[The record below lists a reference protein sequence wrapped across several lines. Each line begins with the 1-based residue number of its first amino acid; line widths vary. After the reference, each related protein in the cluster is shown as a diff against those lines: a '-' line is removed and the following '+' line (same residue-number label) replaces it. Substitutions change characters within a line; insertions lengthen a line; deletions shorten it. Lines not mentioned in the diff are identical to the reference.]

1 MNRKEIGKWIAV
13 IVFALAMSISFQTE
27 IVNADIIEDES
38 IENTILQKETSD
50 EETSDEETSEDE
62 TVENISDETVVV
74 NTDVNF
80 YIQLDNAV
88 MDVEGD
94 INFRDTK
101 YFSGSVAKSTIDPNL
116 STDFQ
121 YAGKGTDEDSVFQTD
136 SNIRDTILGQSGY
149 VSNCP
154 NDEDVFLSLQND
166 HTGKTQ
172 AYFQSKDIDITNLT
186 SENYSIYWYVVKYHN
201 DGWHVDGILMPK
213 SSNTD
218 IEPTP
223 EPIPEPNPE
232 PEPTIDP
239 TPITTPDPVIT
250 EIPYD
255 DTPSAPNPSDDMDDD
270 TTVEPIEPIEIDDE
284 DVPLSDGNDMDNE
297 DISVIEEVD
306 IDDEDVPISD
316 ETELDDE
323 DVPLADLPEDD
334 AEVTTIDDEDTPLS
348 DNPLTGD
355 SDSIIWAI
363 MAIFSIFGL
372 AIPFVTEKCEKTK

>member
-13 IVFALAMSISFQTE
+13 IVFAITMSISFQTE
-27 IVNADIIEDES
+27 IVNAEIIEDEG
-38 IENTILQKETSD
+38 IENAIPQ

-62 TVENISDETVVV
+62 IVENISDETVVV

-136 SNIRDTILGQSGY
+136 SNIRDTILGQPGY

-154 NDEDVFLSLQND
+154 NDEDVFLTLQND
-166 HTGKTQ
+166 PTGKTQ

-213 SSNTD
+213 SSDTD

-223 EPIPEPNPE
+223 EPEPD

-239 TPITTPDPVIT
+239 TPIITPDPVIT

-255 DTPSAPNPSDDMDDD
+255 DTPLAPNPSDDMDDD
-270 TTVEPIEPIEIDDE
+270 TTIEPTEPTDIDDE
-284 DVPLSDGNDMDNE
+284 DVPLSDGSDMDNE
-297 DISVIEEVD
+297 DTSAIEEID
-306 IDDEDVPISD
+306 I
-316 ETELDDE
+316 DDE
-323 DVPLADLPEDD
+323 DVPLADFPTEDE
-334 AEVTTIDDEDTPLS
+334 EVTDILDEEIPLS
-348 DNPLTGD
+348 DNPMTGD
-355 SDSIIWAI
+355 SDSILWAI
-363 MAIFSIFGL
+363 IAICSAFGL
-372 AIPFVTEKCEKTK
+372 AILFATEKCGKTK

>member
-13 IVFALAMSISFQTE
+13 IVFAITMSISFQTE
-27 IVNADIIEDES
+27 IVNAETIEDES
-38 IENTILQKETSD
+38 IENTIPQ
-50 EETSDEETSEDE
+50 EETSDEKGSEDE
-62 TVENISDETVVV
+62 IVENISDEAVVV
-74 NTDVNF
+74 NTNVNF

-136 SNIRDTILGQSGY
+136 SNIRDTILGQPGY

-154 NDEDVFLSLQND
+154 NDEDVFLTLQND
-166 HTGKTQ
+166 RTGKTQ
-172 AYFQSKDIDITNLT
+172 AYFQSKDIDITELT

-201 DGWHVDGILMPK
+201 DGWHVDGILLPK

-223 EPIPEPNPE
+223 EPE

-250 EIPYD
+250 EITD
-255 DTPSAPNPSDDMDDD
+255 DETPLAPNPSDDMDND
-270 TTVEPIEPIEIDDE
+270 TTTEPIDPIDINDE
-284 DVPLSDGNDMDNE
+284 DVPLSDGTDMDNE
-297 DISVIEEVD
+297 DISTIEEID

-355 SDSIIWAI
+355 NDSIFWAI
-363 MAIFSIFGL
+363 IAICSVFGL
-372 AIPFVTEKCEKTK
+372 AILFVTEKCGKTK

>member
-1 MNRKEIGKWIAV
+1 MNRKKIGKWIAV
-13 IVFALAMSISFQTE
+13 IVFAITMSISFQTE
-27 IVNADIIEDES
+27 IVNAETIEDES
-38 IENTILQKETSD
+38 IENTIPQ
-50 EETSDEETSEDE
+50 EETSDEKGSEDE
-62 TVENISDETVVV
+62 IVENISDETVVV

-136 SNIRDTILGQSGY
+136 SNIRDTILGQPGY

-154 NDEDVFLSLQND
+154 NDEDVFLTLQND
-166 HTGKTQ
+166 RTGKTQ
-172 AYFQSKDIDITNLT
+172 AYFQSKDINITELT

-201 DGWHVDGILMPK
+201 DGWHVDGILLPK

-223 EPIPEPNPE
+223 EPIPEPTPEPE

-250 EIPYD
+250 EITD
-255 DTPSAPNPSDDMDDD
+255 DETPSAPNPSDDMDDD
-270 TTVEPIEPIEIDDE
+270 TTVEPIDIDDE
-284 DVPLSDGNDMDNE
+284 DVPLSDGTDMDNE
-297 DISVIEEVD
+297 DIFVTEEIE
-306 IDDEDVPISD
+306 I
-316 ETELDDE
+316 DDE
-323 DVPLADLPEDD
+323 DVPLADFPEDD
-334 AEVTTIDDEDTPLS
+334 AEVTTIDDEEIPLS
-348 DNPLTGD
+348 DNPMTGD
-355 SDSIIWAI
+355 SDSIFWAI
-363 MAIFSIFGL
+363 MAICSVIGL
-372 AIPFVTEKCEKTK
+372 VILFAIHKCEKTK

>member
-13 IVFALAMSISFQTE
+13 IVFAIVISVSFQTE
-27 IVNADIIEDES
+27 IINAEIIEDES
-38 IENTILQKETSD
+38 IENIISQ
-50 EETSDEETSEDE
+50 EETSDEKGSEDE
-62 TVENISDETVVV
+62 IVENISDETVVV
-74 NTDVNF
+74 NTNVNF

-101 YFSGSVAKSTIDPNL
+101 YFSGSVAKSTIDPNI

-136 SNIRDTILGQSGY
+136 SNIRDTILGQPGY

-154 NDEDVFLSLQND
+154 NDEDVFLTLQND

-223 EPIPEPNPE
+223 EPE

-270 TTVEPIEPIEIDDE
+270 ITVEPTDIDDE

-297 DISVIEEVD
+297 DISVIEEVE
-306 IDDEDVPISD
+306 I
-316 ETELDDE
+316 DDE
-323 DVPLADLPEDD
+323 DVPLADFPTEDD
-334 AEVTTIDDEDTPLS
+334 AEVTDILDEDTPLS
-348 DNPLTGD
+348 DNPITGD
-355 SDSIIWAI
+355 NDSILWAI
-363 MAIFSIFGL
+363 IAICSVFGL
-372 AIPFVTEKCEKTK
+372 AIPFVTEKCKN

>member
-13 IVFALAMSISFQTE
+13 IVFAIVMSISFQTE
-27 IVNADIIEDES
+27 IVNAEIIEDES
-38 IENTILQKETSD
+38 IENTIPQ

-62 TVENISDETVVV
+62 IVENISDETVVV
-74 NTDVNF
+74 NTNVNF

-136 SNIRDTILGQSGY
+136 SNIRDTILGQPGY

-154 NDEDVFLSLQND
+154 NDEDVFLTLQND

-172 AYFQSKDIDITNLT
+172 AYFQSKDIDITELT
-186 SENYSIYWYVVKYHN
+186 SENYNIYWYVVKYHN
-201 DGWHVDGILMPK
+201 DGWHVDGILLPK

-223 EPIPEPNPE
+223 EPIPEPTPE
-232 PEPTIDP
+232 PEPESTIDP

-255 DTPSAPNPSDDMDDD
+255 DTPSAPNPSDDMDND
-270 TTVEPIEPIEIDDE
+270 TTVDSVEPIEIDDE
-284 DVPLSDGNDMDNE
+284 DVPLSDENDMDNE
-297 DISVIEEVD
+297 DISTIEE
-306 IDDEDVPISD
+306 IEI
-316 ETELDDE
+316 DDE
-323 DVPLADLPEDD
+323 DVPLADLPKDD

-355 SDSIIWAI
+355 NGSIFWAI
-363 MAIFSIFGL
+363 IAIFSIFGL

>member
-13 IVFALAMSISFQTE
+13 IVFAIVMSISFQTE
-27 IVNADIIEDES
+27 IVNAEIIEDEG
-38 IENTILQKETSD
+38 IENAIPQ

-62 TVENISDETVVV
+62 IVENISDETVVV

-149 VSNCP
+149 VSSCP
-154 NDEDVFLSLQND
+154 NDEDVFLTLQND

-172 AYFQSKDIDITNLT
+172 AYFQSKDIDITELT

-223 EPIPEPNPE
+223 EPNPEPTPEPE

-239 TPITTPDPVIT
+239 TPITTPDPVTT
-250 EIPYD
+250 EIPDD
-255 DTPSAPNPSDDMDDD
+255 DTPSAPNPSDDVDDD
-270 TTVEPIEPIEIDDE
+270 TTTEPIEPIEIDDE
-284 DVPLSDGNDMDNE
+284 DVPLSDG
-297 DISVIEEVD
+297 
-306 IDDEDVPISD
+306 
-316 ETELDDE
+316 TEIDDE
-323 DVPLADLPEDD
+323 DVPLADFPTEDD
-334 AEVTTIDDEDTPLS
+334 AEVTDILDEEIPLS
-348 DNPLTGD
+348 DNPMTGD
-355 SDSIIWAI
+355 SDSIFWAI
-363 MAIFSIFGL
+363 MAICSVIGL
-372 AIPFVTEKCEKTK
+372 VILFAIHKCEKLNNFHKTR

>member
-1 MNRKEIGKWIAV
+1 MNRKEISKWIAV
-13 IVFALAMSISFQTE
+13 IVFAIAMSISFQTE
-27 IVNADIIEDES
+27 IVNAEIIEDES
-38 IENTILQKETSD
+38 IENTIPQ
-50 EETSDEETSEDE
+50 EETSDEKGSEDE
-62 TVENISDETVVV
+62 IVENISDETVVV
-74 NTDVNF
+74 NTNVNF

-121 YAGKGTDEDSVFQTD
+121 YAGKGVDEDSVFQTD
-136 SNIRDTILGQSGY
+136 SNIRDTILGQPGY

-154 NDEDVFLSLQND
+154 NDEDVFLTLQND

-201 DGWHVDGILMPK
+201 DGWHVDGILLPK

-223 EPIPEPNPE
+223 EPE

-239 TPITTPDPVIT
+239 TPVTTPDPVIT
-250 EIPYD
+250 ENPYD
-255 DTPSAPNPSDDMDDD
+255 DTPIVPSPSDDVDDD
-270 TTVEPIEPIEIDDE
+270 TTVEPTIESTDITDEDVPLAEEIDTDDEEMSVVEEINIDDE
-284 DVPLSDGNDMDNE
+284 DVPLVDFPTDEAE
-297 DISVIEEVD
+297 DTDIIDEEV
-306 IDDEDVPISD
+306 
-316 ETELDDE
+316 
-323 DVPLADLPEDD
+323 
-334 AEVTTIDDEDTPLS
+334 PLS

-355 SDSIIWAI
+355 NTSVFWVM
-363 MAIFSIFGL
+363 MAFCSVLGL
-372 AIPFVTEKCEKTK
+372 AILFVSGKY

>member
-13 IVFALAMSISFQTE
+13 IVFAITMSISFQTE
-27 IVNADIIEDES
+27 IVNAEIIEDES
-38 IENTILQKETSD
+38 IENAIPQ
-50 EETSDEETSEDE
+50 EETSDEKCSEDE
-62 TVENISDETVVV
+62 IVENISDETVVV
-74 NTDVNF
+74 NTNVNF

-116 STDFQ
+116 PTDFQ

-136 SNIRDTILGQSGY
+136 SNIRDTILGQPGY

-154 NDEDVFLSLQND
+154 NDDDVFLSLQND

-172 AYFQSKDIDITNLT
+172 AYFQSKDIDITELT
-186 SENYSIYWYVVKYHN
+186 SENYSIYWYVVKYHK
-201 DGWHVDGILMPK
+201 DGWHVDGILLPK

-223 EPIPEPNPE
+223 EPEPIPEPTPE

-250 EIPYD
+250 EITD
-255 DTPSAPNPSDDMDDD
+255 DETPLAPNPSDDMDND
-270 TTVEPIEPIEIDDE
+270 TTVEPVESIDPTEIDDE

-297 DISVIEEVD
+297 DISTIEEIE
-306 IDDEDVPISD
+306 IDDEEVPLSD
-316 ETELDDE
+316 GTELDDE

-348 DNPLTGD
+348 DNPMTGD
-355 SDSIIWAI
+355 NDFIFWAI
-363 MAIFSIFGL
+363 MAICSIFGL
-372 AIPFVTEKCEKTK
+372 AILFAIHKCEKTK

>member
-13 IVFALAMSISFQTE
+13 IVFAIVMSISFQTE
-27 IVNADIIEDES
+27 IVNAEIIEDES
-38 IENTILQKETSD
+38 IENTIPQGETSD
-50 EETSDEETSEDE
+50 EKGSEDE
-62 TVENISDETVVV
+62 IVENISDETVVV

-80 YIQLDNAV
+80 YIQLDNTV

-94 INFRDTK
+94 INFRDAK

-154 NDEDVFLSLQND
+154 NDDDVFLTLQND
-166 HTGKTQ
+166 RTGKTQ

-223 EPIPEPNPE
+223 EPTPEPE

-250 EIPYD
+250 EITD
-255 DTPSAPNPSDDMDDD
+255 DETPSAPNPSDDMDDD
-270 TTVEPIEPIEIDDE
+270 TTVEPIDIDDE

-297 DISVIEEVD
+297 DISTIEEIE
-306 IDDEDVPISD
+306 IDG
-316 ETELDDE
+316 E
-323 DVPLADLPEDD
+323 DVPLADFPTEDD
-334 AEVTTIDDEDTPLS
+334 AEVTDILDEEIPLS
-348 DNPLTGD
+348 DNPMTGD
-355 SDSIIWAI
+355 SDSILWAI

-372 AIPFVTEKCEKTK
+372 AIPFVTEKCKKTK

>member
-13 IVFALAMSISFQTE
+13 IVFAIAMSISFQTE
-27 IVNADIIEDES
+27 IVNAEIIEDEG
-38 IENTILQKETSD
+38 IENAIPQ

-62 TVENISDETVVV
+62 IVENISDETVVV

-136 SNIRDTILGQSGY
+136 SNIRDTILGQPGY

-154 NDEDVFLSLQND
+154 NDEDVFLTLQND

-213 SSNTD
+213 SSDTD

-223 EPIPEPNPE
+223 EPTPEPEPEPE

-250 EIPYD
+250 ENPYD
-255 DTPSAPNPSDDMDDD
+255 ETPLAPNPSDDMDND
-270 TTVEPIEPIEIDDE
+270 TTVESVEPIEIDDE
-284 DVPLSDGNDMDNE
+284 DVPLSDGTDVDNE

-306 IDDEDVPISD
+306 IDDEDVP
-316 ETELDDE
+316 
-323 DVPLADLPEDD
+323 LADFSTEDD
-334 AEVTTIDDEDTPLS
+334 AEVTDILDEEIPLS
-348 DNPLTGD
+348 DNPMTGD
-355 SDSIIWAI
+355 SDSIFWAI
-363 MAIFSIFGL
+363 MAICSVIGL
-372 AIPFVTEKCEKTK
+372 VILSAIHKCEKTK

>member
-1 MNRKEIGKWIAV
+1 MNRKEIGKLIAV
-13 IVFALAMSISFQTE
+13 IVFAIAMSISFQTE
-27 IVNADIIEDES
+27 IVNAETIEDES
-38 IENTILQKETSD
+38 IENTIPQ
-50 EETSDEETSEDE
+50 EETSDEKGSEDE
-62 TVENISDETVVV
+62 IVENISDETVVV
-74 NTDVNF
+74 NTNVNF

-88 MDVEGD
+88 MDIEGD
-94 INFRDTK
+94 INFRDAK

-136 SNIRDTILGQSGY
+136 SNIRDTILGQPGY

-154 NDEDVFLSLQND
+154 NDEDVFLTLQND

-213 SSNTD
+213 SSDTD

-223 EPIPEPNPE
+223 EPEPTLEPE

-250 EIPYD
+250 EITD
-255 DTPSAPNPSDDMDDD
+255 DETPSAPNPSDDIDND
-270 TTVEPIEPIEIDDE
+270 TTVESVEPIEIDDE
-284 DVPLSDGNDMDNE
+284 DVPLSDGTDMDNE
-297 DISVIEEVD
+297 DISVTEE
-306 IDDEDVPISD
+306 I
-316 ETELDDE
+316 ELDDE

-334 AEVTTIDDEDTPLS
+334 AEVTTIDDEEIPLS
-348 DNPLTGD
+348 DNPMTGD
-355 SDSIIWAI
+355 NDSIFWAI
-363 MAIFSIFGL
+363 MAICSVFGL
-372 AIPFVTEKCEKTK
+372 AILFVTEKCEKN

>member
-13 IVFALAMSISFQTE
+13 IVFAITMSISFQTE
-27 IVNADIIEDES
+27 IVNAEIIEDEG
-38 IENTILQKETSD
+38 IENAIPQEETSD
-50 EETSDEETSEDE
+50 EETSDEKCSEDE
-62 TVENISDETVVV
+62 IVENISYETVVV

-116 STDFQ
+116 PTDFQ

-136 SNIRDTILGQSGY
+136 SNIRDTILGQPGY

-154 NDEDVFLSLQND
+154 NDEDVFLTLQND

-172 AYFQSKDIDITNLT
+172 AYFQSKDIDITELT

-223 EPIPEPNPE
+223 EPE

-250 EIPYD
+250 EITD
-255 DTPSAPNPSDDMDDD
+255 DETPLAPNPSDDMDND
-270 TTVEPIEPIEIDDE
+270 TTVEPVESIDPTEIDDE

-297 DISVIEEVD
+297 DISTIEEID

-348 DNPLTGD
+348 DNPMTGD
-355 SDSIIWAI
+355 NDSIFWAI
-363 MAIFSIFGL
+363 IAICSVFGL
-372 AIPFVTEKCEKTK
+372 AILFVTEKCGKTK

>member
-1 MNRKEIGKWIAV
+1 MNRKKIGKWIAV
-13 IVFALAMSISFQTE
+13 IVFAIVMSISFQTE
-27 IVNADIIEDES
+27 IVNAEIIEDES
-38 IENTILQKETSD
+38 IENAIPQ
-50 EETSDEETSEDE
+50 EETSDEKGSEDE
-62 TVENISDETVVV
+62 TVENVSNETVAV
-74 NTDVNF
+74 NTNVNF

-149 VSNCP
+149 VSSCP

-166 HTGKTQ
+166 NTGKTQ
-172 AYFQSKDIDITNLT
+172 AYFQSKDIDITELT

-201 DGWHVDGILMPK
+201 DGWHVDGILLPK

-223 EPIPEPNPE
+223 DPDPEPEPIPEPIPEPE

-250 EIPYD
+250 EITYD
-255 DTPSAPNPSDDMDDD
+255 DTPSAPNPSDDIDND
-270 TTVEPIEPIEIDDE
+270 TTVESVEPIEIDDE
-284 DVPLSDGNDMDNE
+284 DVPLSDGTDVDNE
-297 DISVIEEVD
+297 DISTIEEID
-306 IDDEDVPISD
+306 IDDEDVPLSD
-316 ETELDDE
+316 FPT
-323 DVPLADLPEDD
+323 EDD
-334 AEVTTIDDEDTPLS
+334 AEVTDILDEETPLS
-348 DNPLTGD
+348 DNPMTGD
-355 SDSIIWAI
+355 SDSIFWAI
-363 MAIFSIFGL
+363 MAICSVIGL
-372 AIPFVTEKCEKTK
+372 VIPFVTEKCEKTK

>member
-38 IENTILQKETSD
+38 IENTILQEETSD

-74 NTDVNF
+74 NTNVNF

-101 YFSGSVAKSTIDPNL
+101 HFSGSVAKSTIDPNL

-166 HTGKTQ
+166 NTGKTQ

-232 PEPTIDP
+232 PELTIDP
-239 TPITTPDPVIT
+239 TPIFISFSVIT

>member
-1 MNRKEIGKWIAV
+1 MNRKEIGKWIVV
-13 IVFALAMSISFQTE
+13 IVFAIAMSISFQTE
-27 IVNADIIEDES
+27 IVNAEIIEDES
-38 IENTILQKETSD
+38 IENTIPQ
-50 EETSDEETSEDE
+50 EETSDEKNSEDE
-62 TVENISDETVVV
+62 IVENISDETVVV
-74 NTDVNF
+74 NTNVNF

-149 VSNCP
+149 VSSCP
-154 NDEDVFLSLQND
+154 NDEDVFLTLQND

-213 SSNTD
+213 SSNT
-218 IEPTP
+218 EP
-223 EPIPEPNPE
+223 EPEPE

-255 DTPSAPNPSDDMDDD
+255 DTPSAPNPSDDIDND
-270 TTVEPIEPIEIDDE
+270 TTVESIDIDDE
-284 DVPLSDGNDMDNE
+284 DVPLSDGNDVDNE
-297 DISVIEEVD
+297 DISVIEE
-306 IDDEDVPISD
+306 IEI
-316 ETELDDE
+316 DDE
-323 DVPLADLPEDD
+323 DVPLADFPTEDD
-334 AEVTTIDDEDTPLS
+334 AEVTDILDEEIPLS
-348 DNPLTGD
+348 DNPMTGD
-355 SDSIIWAI
+355 SDSIFWAI
-363 MAIFSIFGL
+363 MAICSVIGL
-372 AIPFVTEKCEKTK
+372 VILFAIHKCETK

>member
-13 IVFALAMSISFQTE
+13 IVFAIAMSISFQTE
-27 IVNADIIEDES
+27 IVNAEIIEDEG
-38 IENTILQKETSD
+38 IENAIPQ
-50 EETSDEETSEDE
+50 EETSDEETSEDKI
-62 TVENISDETVVV
+62 VENISDETVVV

-136 SNIRDTILGQSGY
+136 SNIRDTILGQPGY

-201 DGWHVDGILMPK
+201 DGWHVDGILLPK
-213 SSNTD
+213 SSDTD

-223 EPIPEPNPE
+223 EPTPEPEPE

-255 DTPSAPNPSDDMDDD
+255 DTPSAPNPSDDIDND
-270 TTVEPIEPIEIDDE
+270 TTVESVEPIEIDDE
-284 DVPLSDGNDMDNE
+284 DVPLSDGTDVDNE

-306 IDDEDVPISD
+306 IDDEDVP
-316 ETELDDE
+316 
-323 DVPLADLPEDD
+323 LADFSTEDD
-334 AEVTTIDDEDTPLS
+334 AEVTDILDEEIPLS
-348 DNPLTGD
+348 DNPMTGD
-355 SDSIIWAI
+355 SDSIFWAI
-363 MAIFSIFGL
+363 MAICSVIGL
-372 AIPFVTEKCEKTK
+372 VILSAIHKCEKTK

>member
-1 MNRKEIGKWIAV
+1 MNRKKIGKWIAV
-13 IVFALAMSISFQTE
+13 IVFAITMSISFQTE
-27 IVNADIIEDES
+27 IVNAETIEDES
-38 IENTILQKETSD
+38 IENTIPQ
-50 EETSDEETSEDE
+50 EETSDEKGSEDE
-62 TVENISDETVVV
+62 IVENISDETVVV

-121 YAGKGTDEDSVFQTD
+121 YAGKGTDEDSVSQTD
-136 SNIRDTILGQSGY
+136 SNIRDTILGQPGY

-154 NDEDVFLSLQND
+154 NDEDVFLTLQND
-166 HTGKTQ
+166 RTGKTQ
-172 AYFQSKDIDITNLT
+172 AYFQSKDINITELT

-201 DGWHVDGILMPK
+201 DGWHVDGILLPK

-223 EPIPEPNPE
+223 EPIPEPTPEPE

-250 EIPYD
+250 EITD
-255 DTPSAPNPSDDMDDD
+255 DETPSAPNPSDDMDDD
-270 TTVEPIEPIEIDDE
+270 TTVEPIDIDDE
-284 DVPLSDGNDMDNE
+284 DVPLSDGTDMDNE
-297 DISVIEEVD
+297 DIFVTEEIE
-306 IDDEDVPISD
+306 I
-316 ETELDDE
+316 DDE
-323 DVPLADLPEDD
+323 DVPLADFPEDD
-334 AEVTTIDDEDTPLS
+334 AEVTTIDDEEIPLS
-348 DNPLTGD
+348 DNPMTGD
-355 SDSIIWAI
+355 SDSIFWAI
-363 MAIFSIFGL
+363 MAICSVIGL
-372 AIPFVTEKCEKTK
+372 VILFAIHKCEKTK

>member
-13 IVFALAMSISFQTE
+13 IVFAITMSISFQTE
-27 IVNADIIEDES
+27 IVNAEIIEDEG
-38 IENTILQKETSD
+38 IENAIPQ

-62 TVENISDETVVV
+62 IVENISDETVVV
-74 NTDVNF
+74 NTNVNF

-101 YFSGSVAKSTIDPNL
+101 YFSGSVAKSTIDPTL

-136 SNIRDTILGQSGY
+136 SNIRDTILGQPGY

-154 NDEDVFLSLQND
+154 NDEDVFLTLQND
-166 HTGKTQ
+166 RTGKTQ
-172 AYFQSKDIDITNLT
+172 AYFQSKDIDITELT

-201 DGWHVDGILMPK
+201 DGWHVDGILLPK

-223 EPIPEPNPE
+223 DPEPDPE
-232 PEPTIDP
+232 PEPTIEP

-250 EIPYD
+250 ENPYD

-270 TTVEPIEPIEIDDE
+270 TTVEPTDIDDE
-284 DVPLSDGNDMDNE
+284 DVPLSDGTDVDNE
-297 DISVIEEVD
+297 DISVIEETD
-306 IDDEDVPISD
+306 I
-316 ETELDDE
+316 DDE
-323 DVPLADLPEDD
+323 DVPLADFPTEDD
-334 AEVTTIDDEDTPLS
+334 AEVTDILDEETPLS
-348 DNPLTGD
+348 DNPMTGD
-355 SDSIIWAI
+355 SDSIFWAI
-363 MAIFSIFGL
+363 MAICSVIGL
-372 AIPFVTEKCEKTK
+372 VIPFVTEKCEKN

>member
-13 IVFALAMSISFQTE
+13 IVFAIVMSISFQTE
-27 IVNADIIEDES
+27 IVNAEIIEDES
-38 IENTILQKETSD
+38 IENTIPQ
-50 EETSDEETSEDE
+50 EETSDEKGSEDE

-94 INFRDTK
+94 INFRDAK

-149 VSNCP
+149 VSSCP

-166 HTGKTQ
+166 NTGKTQ
-172 AYFQSKDIDITNLT
+172 AYFQSKDIDITELT

-213 SSNTD
+213 YSNTEP
-218 IEPTP
+218 EPTP
-223 EPIPEPNPE
+223 EPIPEPTPEPE

-255 DTPSAPNPSDDMDDD
+255 DTPSAPNPSDDMDND
-270 TTVEPIEPIEIDDE
+270 TTTEPIDIDDE
-284 DVPLSDGNDMDNE
+284 DVPLSDGTDVDNE
-297 DISVIEEVD
+297 DTSAIEE
-306 IDDEDVPISD
+306 IEI
-316 ETELDDE
+316 DDE
-323 DVPLADLPEDD
+323 DVPLADFPTEDD

-355 SDSIIWAI
+355 NDSILWAI
-363 MAIFSIFGL
+363 IAIFSIFGL

>member
-13 IVFALAMSISFQTE
+13 IMFTIAMSVSFQTE
-27 IVNADIIEDES
+27 IVNAEIIEDEG
-38 IENTILQKETSD
+38 IENAIPQ

-62 TVENISDETVVV
+62 IVENVSDETVIV
-74 NTDVNF
+74 NTNVNF
-80 YIQLDNAV
+80 YIQLDNVV

-94 INFRDTK
+94 INFRDAK

-149 VSNCP
+149 VSSCP

-166 HTGKTQ
+166 NTGKTQ
-172 AYFQSKDIDITNLT
+172 AYFQSKDIDITELT

-201 DGWHVDGILMPK
+201 DGWHVDGILLPK

-223 EPIPEPNPE
+223 DPDPEPEPIPEPI

-250 EIPYD
+250 EITDD
-255 DTPSAPNPSDDMDDD
+255 DTPLTPNPSDDEGDD
-270 TTVEPIEPIEIDDE
+270 TTTEPIDIDDE
-284 DVPLSDGNDMDNE
+284 DVPLSDGTDVDNE
-297 DISVIEEVD
+297 DISTIEEID
-306 IDDEDVPISD
+306 IDDEDVPLSD
-316 ETELDDE
+316 FPT
-323 DVPLADLPEDD
+323 EDD
-334 AEVTTIDDEDTPLS
+334 AEVTDILDEEIPLS
-348 DNPLTGD
+348 DNPMTGD
-355 SDSIIWAI
+355 NDSILWAI
-363 MAIFSIFGL
+363 IAICSVFGL
-372 AIPFVTEKCEKTK
+372 AIPFVTEKCEKN

>member
-13 IVFALAMSISFQTE
+13 IVFAITMSISFQTE
-27 IVNADIIEDES
+27 IVNAEIIEDEG
-38 IENTILQKETSD
+38 IENAIPQEETSD
-50 EETSDEETSEDE
+50 EETSDEKCSEDE
-62 TVENISDETVVV
+62 IVENISDETVVV

-136 SNIRDTILGQSGY
+136 SNIRDTILGQPGY

-166 HTGKTQ
+166 NTGKTQ

-201 DGWHVDGILMPK
+201 DGRHVDGILMPK

-223 EPIPEPNPE
+223 EPTPDPDPE

-250 EIPYD
+250 EITD
-255 DTPSAPNPSDDMDDD
+255 DETPSAPNPSDDIDND
-270 TTVEPIEPIEIDDE
+270 TTVESVEPIEIDDE
-284 DVPLSDGNDMDNE
+284 DVPLSDGT
-297 DISVIEEVD
+297 DI
-306 IDDEDVPISD
+306 
-316 ETELDDE
+316 DDE
-323 DVPLADLPEDD
+323 DVPLADFPTEDD
-334 AEVTTIDDEDTPLS
+334 AEVTTIDDEDTSLS

-355 SDSIIWAI
+355 NDSIFWVI
-363 MAIFSIFGL
+363 MAICSVIGL
-372 AIPFVTEKCEKTK
+372 VILFAIHKCEKNK

>member
-13 IVFALAMSISFQTE
+13 IVFAIAMSISFQTE
-27 IVNADIIEDES
+27 IVNAEIIEDEN
-38 IENTILQKETSD
+38 IENTIPQ
-50 EETSDEETSEDE
+50 EETSDEKNSEDE

-74 NTDVNF
+74 NTNVNF

-136 SNIRDTILGQSGY
+136 SNIRDTILGQPGY
-149 VSNCP
+149 VSSCP

-172 AYFQSKDIDITNLT
+172 AYFQSKDIDVTNLT

-213 SSNTD
+213 SSDTD

-223 EPIPEPNPE
+223 EPTPEPEPE

-239 TPITTPDPVIT
+239 TPITTPDPVTT

-255 DTPSAPNPSDDMDDD
+255 ATPSVPNPSDDMDND
-270 TTVEPIEPIEIDDE
+270 TTVEPIEIDDE
-284 DVPLSDGNDMDNE
+284 DVPLSDGTDMDNE
-297 DISVIEEVD
+297 DISVTEEIE

-323 DVPLADLPEDD
+323 DVPLADLPKDD
-334 AEVTTIDDEDTPLS
+334 EEVTDILDEEIPLS
-348 DNPLTGD
+348 DNPMTGD
-355 SDSIIWAI
+355 NDSILWAI
-363 MAIFSIFGL
+363 MAIFSVFGL

>member
-13 IVFALAMSISFQTE
+13 IVFAITMSISFQTE
-27 IVNADIIEDES
+27 IVNAEIIEDEG
-38 IENTILQKETSD
+38 IENAIPQ

-62 TVENISDETVVV
+62 IVENISDETVVV

-136 SNIRDTILGQSGY
+136 SNIRDTILGQPGY

-154 NDEDVFLSLQND
+154 NDEDVFLTLQND

-213 SSNTD
+213 SSDTD
-218 IEPTP
+218 IEPD
-223 EPIPEPNPE
+223 

-239 TPITTPDPVIT
+239 TPIITPDPVIT

-255 DTPSAPNPSDDMDDD
+255 DTPLAPNPSDDMDDD
-270 TTVEPIEPIEIDDE
+270 TTIEPTEPTDIDDE
-284 DVPLSDGNDMDNE
+284 DVPLSDGSDMDNE
-297 DISVIEEVD
+297 DTSAIEEID
-306 IDDEDVPISD
+306 I
-316 ETELDDE
+316 DDE
-323 DVPLADLPEDD
+323 DVPLADFPTEDE
-334 AEVTTIDDEDTPLS
+334 EVTDILDEEIPLS
-348 DNPLTGD
+348 DNPMTGD
-355 SDSIIWAI
+355 SDSILWAI
-363 MAIFSIFGL
+363 IAICSAFGL
-372 AIPFVTEKCEKTK
+372 AILFATEKCGKTK

>member
-13 IVFALAMSISFQTE
+13 IVFAIVMSISFQTE
-27 IVNADIIEDES
+27 IVNAEIIEDEG
-38 IENTILQKETSD
+38 IENAIPQ

-62 TVENISDETVVV
+62 IVENISDETVVV

-94 INFRDTK
+94 ISFRDTK

-149 VSNCP
+149 VSSCP
-154 NDEDVFLSLQND
+154 NDEDVFLTLQND

-172 AYFQSKDIDITNLT
+172 AYFQSKDIDITELT

-223 EPIPEPNPE
+223 EPNPEPTPEPE

-239 TPITTPDPVIT
+239 TPITTPDPVTT
-250 EIPYD
+250 EIPDD
-255 DTPSAPNPSDDMDDD
+255 DTPSAPNPSDDVDDD
-270 TTVEPIEPIEIDDE
+270 TTTEPIEPIEIDDE
-284 DVPLSDGNDMDNE
+284 DVPLSDG
-297 DISVIEEVD
+297 
-306 IDDEDVPISD
+306 
-316 ETELDDE
+316 TEIDDE
-323 DVPLADLPEDD
+323 DVPLADFPTEDD
-334 AEVTTIDDEDTPLS
+334 AEVTDILDEEIPLS
-348 DNPLTGD
+348 DNPMTGD
-355 SDSIIWAI
+355 SDSIFWAI
-363 MAIFSIFGL
+363 MAICSVIGL
-372 AIPFVTEKCEKTK
+372 VILFAIHKCEKNK

>member
-1 MNRKEIGKWIAV
+1 MNRKEIGKWIAA
-13 IVFALAMSISFQTE
+13 IVFAIVMSISFQTE
-27 IVNADIIEDES
+27 IVNADIIEDEN
-38 IENTILQKETSD
+38 IENAIPQ
-50 EETSDEETSEDE
+50 EETSDEETSEDKI
-62 TVENISDETVVV
+62 VENISDETVVV

-149 VSNCP
+149 IANCP
-154 NDEDVFLSLQND
+154 NDNDVFLTLQND
-166 HTGKTQ
+166 PTGKTQ
-172 AYFQSKDIDITNLT
+172 AYFQNKDIDIAELT
-186 SENYSIYWYVVKYHN
+186 SEKYSIYWYVVKYHN

-213 SSNTD
+213 SSDTD

-223 EPIPEPNPE
+223 EPE

-239 TPITTPDPVIT
+239 TPITTPDPVTT

-255 DTPSAPNPSDDMDDD
+255 DTPLAPNPSDDMDDD
-270 TTVEPIEPIEIDDE
+270 TTVEPIEIDDE

-297 DISVIEEVD
+297 GISVTEEIE

-316 ETELDDE
+316 KTELDDE

-348 DNPLTGD
+348 DNPMTGD
-355 SDSIIWAI
+355 NDSILWAI
-363 MAIFSIFGL
+363 IAICSVFGL

>member
-13 IVFALAMSISFQTE
+13 IVFAITMSISFQTE
-27 IVNADIIEDES
+27 IVNAEIIEDEG
-38 IENTILQKETSD
+38 IENAIPQ

-62 TVENISDETVVV
+62 IVENISDETVVV

-136 SNIRDTILGQSGY
+136 SNIRDTILGQPGY

-154 NDEDVFLSLQND
+154 NDEDVFLTLQND

-213 SSNTD
+213 SSDTD

-223 EPIPEPNPE
+223 EPEPD

-239 TPITTPDPVIT
+239 TPIITPDPVIT

-255 DTPSAPNPSDDMDDD
+255 DTPLAPNPSDDMDND
-270 TTVEPIEPIEIDDE
+270 TPTEPTDIDDE
-284 DVPLSDGNDMDNE
+284 DVPLSDGSDMDNE
-297 DISVIEEVD
+297 DTSAIEEID
-306 IDDEDVPISD
+306 I
-316 ETELDDE
+316 DDE
-323 DVPLADLPEDD
+323 DVPLADFPTEDE
-334 AEVTTIDDEDTPLS
+334 EVTDILDEEIPLS
-348 DNPLTGD
+348 DNPMTGD
-355 SDSIIWAI
+355 SDSILWAI
-363 MAIFSIFGL
+363 IAICSAFGL
-372 AIPFVTEKCEKTK
+372 AILFATEKCGKTK

>member
-13 IVFALAMSISFQTE
+13 IVFAITMSISFQTE
-27 IVNADIIEDES
+27 IVNAEIIEDEG
-38 IENTILQKETSD
+38 IENAIPQ

-62 TVENISDETVVV
+62 TVENVADETVDV
-74 NTDVNF
+74 NTNVNF

-116 STDFQ
+116 PTDFQ

-136 SNIRDTILGQSGY
+136 SNIRDTILGQPGY

-166 HTGKTQ
+166 NTGKTQ

-232 PEPTIDP
+232 PEPEPTIDP

-255 DTPSAPNPSDDMDDD
+255 DTPSAPNPSDDMDND
-270 TTVEPIEPIEIDDE
+270 TTVESVEPIDIDDE
-284 DVPLSDGNDMDNE
+284 DVPLSDGTVVDNE
-297 DISVIEEVD
+297 DISVIEEID
-306 IDDEDVPISD
+306 I
-316 ETELDDE
+316 DDE
-323 DVPLADLPEDD
+323 DVPLADFPTEDD
-334 AEVTTIDDEDTPLS
+334 AEVTDILDEEIPLS
-348 DNPLTGD
+348 DNPMTGD
-355 SDSIIWAI
+355 SDSIFWAI
-363 MAIFSIFGL
+363 MAICSVIGL
-372 AIPFVTEKCEKTK
+372 VILFAIHKCEKTK

>member
-13 IVFALAMSISFQTE
+13 IVFAIAMSVSFQTE
-27 IVNADIIEDES
+27 IINAEIIEDES
-38 IENTILQKETSD
+38 IENIISQ
-50 EETSDEETSEDE
+50 EETSDEKGSEDE
-62 TVENISDETVVV
+62 IVENISDETVVV
-74 NTDVNF
+74 NTNVNF

-101 YFSGSVAKSTIDPNL
+101 YFSGSVAKSTIDPNI

-136 SNIRDTILGQSGY
+136 SNIRDTILGQPGY

-154 NDEDVFLSLQND
+154 NDEDVFLTLQND

-223 EPIPEPNPE
+223 EPE

-270 TTVEPIEPIEIDDE
+270 ITVEPTDIDDE

-297 DISVIEEVD
+297 DISVIEEVE
-306 IDDEDVPISD
+306 I
-316 ETELDDE
+316 DDE
-323 DVPLADLPEDD
+323 DVPLADFPTEDD
-334 AEVTTIDDEDTPLS
+334 AEVTDILDEDTPLS
-348 DNPLTGD
+348 DNPITGD
-355 SDSIIWAI
+355 NDSILWAI
-363 MAIFSIFGL
+363 IAICSVFGL
-372 AIPFVTEKCEKTK
+372 AIPFVTEKCKN

>member
-13 IVFALAMSISFQTE
+13 IVFAIVMSISFQTE
-27 IVNADIIEDES
+27 IVNAEIIEDEG
-38 IENTILQKETSD
+38 IENAIPQ

-62 TVENISDETVVV
+62 IVENISDETVVV

-154 NDEDVFLSLQND
+154 NDDDVFLSLQND

-172 AYFQSKDIDITNLT
+172 AYFQSKDIDITELT

-223 EPIPEPNPE
+223 EPNPEPTPEPE

-239 TPITTPDPVIT
+239 TPITTPDPVTT
-250 EIPYD
+250 EIPDD
-255 DTPSAPNPSDDMDDD
+255 DTPSAPNPSDDVDDD
-270 TTVEPIEPIEIDDE
+270 TTTEPIEPIEIDDE
-284 DVPLSDGNDMDNE
+284 DVPLSDGTDMDNE
-297 DISVIEEVD
+297 DISVIEE
-306 IDDEDVPISD
+306 IEI
-316 ETELDDE
+316 DDE
-323 DVPLADLPEDD
+323 DVPLADFPTEDD
-334 AEVTTIDDEDTPLS
+334 VEVTDILDEEIPLS
-348 DNPLTGD
+348 DNPMTGD
-355 SDSIIWAI
+355 NDSIFWAI
-363 MAIFSIFGL
+363 MAICSVIGL
-372 AIPFVTEKCEKTK
+372 VILFAIHKCKKN

>member
-13 IVFALAMSISFQTE
+13 IMFAIAMSISFQTE
-27 IVNADIIEDES
+27 IVNAEIIEDES
-38 IENTILQKETSD
+38 IENTIPQ
-50 EETSDEETSEDE
+50 EETSDEKNSEDE
-62 TVENISDETVVV
+62 IVENISDETVVV
-74 NTDVNF
+74 NTNVNF

-94 INFRDTK
+94 INFRDAK

-136 SNIRDTILGQSGY
+136 SNIRDTILGQPGY

-154 NDEDVFLSLQND
+154 NDEDVFLTLQND

-186 SENYSIYWYVVKYHN
+186 SEKYSIYWYVVKYHN

-223 EPIPEPNPE
+223 DPE

-250 EIPYD
+250 EIPHD
-255 DTPSAPNPSDDMDDD
+255 DTPSAPNPSDDVDDD
-270 TTVEPIEPIEIDDE
+270 TTTEPIEIDDE
-284 DVPLSDGNDMDNE
+284 DVPLSDGTDVDNE
-297 DISVIEEVD
+297 DISVIEEID
-306 IDDEDVPISD
+306 I
-316 ETELDDE
+316 DDE
-323 DVPLADLPEDD
+323 DVPLADFPTEDD
-334 AEVTTIDDEDTPLS
+334 AEVTDILDEEIPLS
-348 DNPLTGD
+348 DNPMTGD
-355 SDSIIWAI
+355 NDSILWAI
-363 MAIFSIFGL
+363 FAICSVFGL
-372 AIPFVTEKCEKTK
+372 AILFVTEKCEKTK

>member
-13 IVFALAMSISFQTE
+13 IVFAIVMSISFQTE
-27 IVNADIIEDES
+27 IVNAEIIEDES
-38 IENTILQKETSD
+38 IENTIPQ

-62 TVENISDETVVV
+62 IVENISDETVVV
-74 NTDVNF
+74 NTNVNF

-136 SNIRDTILGQSGY
+136 SNIRDTILGQPGY

-154 NDEDVFLSLQND
+154 NDEDVFLTLQND

-172 AYFQSKDIDITNLT
+172 AYFQSKDIDITELT
-186 SENYSIYWYVVKYHN
+186 SENYNIYWYVVKYHN
-201 DGWHVDGILMPK
+201 DGWHVDGILLPK

-223 EPIPEPNPE
+223 EPIPEPEPE
-232 PEPTIDP
+232 PESTIDP

-255 DTPSAPNPSDDMDDD
+255 DTPSAPNPSDDMDND
-270 TTVEPIEPIEIDDE
+270 TTVDSVEPIEIDDE
-284 DVPLSDGNDMDNE
+284 DVPLSDENDMDNE
-297 DISVIEEVD
+297 DISTIEE
-306 IDDEDVPISD
+306 IEI
-316 ETELDDE
+316 DDE
-323 DVPLADLPEDD
+323 DVPLADLPKDD

-355 SDSIIWAI
+355 NGSIFWAI
-363 MAIFSIFGL
+363 IAIFSIFGL

>member
-13 IVFALAMSISFQTE
+13 IVFAIAMSISFQTE
-27 IVNADIIEDES
+27 IVNAEIIEDES
-38 IENTILQKETSD
+38 IENAIPQ

-62 TVENISDETVVV
+62 TVENISDETLVV

-223 EPIPEPNPE
+223 DPDPEPEPTPEPE

-239 TPITTPDPVIT
+239 TPIITPDPVIT
-250 EIPYD
+250 EIPDD
-255 DTPSAPNPSDDMDDD
+255 DTPSAPNPSDDVDDD
-270 TTVEPIEPIEIDDE
+270 TTVESVEPIEIDDE
-284 DVPLSDGNDMDNE
+284 DVPLSDGTDVDNE
-297 DISVIEEVD
+297 DISVIEEID
-306 IDDEDVPISD
+306 I
-316 ETELDDE
+316 DDE
-323 DVPLADLPEDD
+323 DVPLADFPTEDD
-334 AEVTTIDDEDTPLS
+334 AEVTDILDEDTPLS
-348 DNPLTGD
+348 DNPMTGD
-355 SDSIIWAI
+355 NDSIFWAI
-363 MAIFSIFGL
+363 MAICSVIGL
-372 AIPFVTEKCEKTK
+372 VILFAIHKCEKTK

>member
-13 IVFALAMSISFQTE
+13 IVFAITMSISFQTE
-27 IVNADIIEDES
+27 IVNAEIIEDEG
-38 IENTILQKETSD
+38 IENAIPQ

-62 TVENISDETVVV
+62 IVENISDETVVV

-136 SNIRDTILGQSGY
+136 SNIRDTILGQPGY

-154 NDEDVFLSLQND
+154 NDEDVFLTLQND

-213 SSNTD
+213 SSDTD

-223 EPIPEPNPE
+223 EPEPD

-239 TPITTPDPVIT
+239 TPIITPDPVIT

-255 DTPSAPNPSDDMDDD
+255 DTPLAPNPSDDMDDD
-270 TTVEPIEPIEIDDE
+270 TTIEPTEPTDIDDE
-284 DVPLSDGNDMDNE
+284 DVPLSDGSDMDNE
-297 DISVIEEVD
+297 DTSAIEEID
-306 IDDEDVPISD
+306 I
-316 ETELDDE
+316 DDE
-323 DVPLADLPEDD
+323 DVPLADFPTEDE
-334 AEVTTIDDEDTPLS
+334 EVTDILDEEIPLS
-348 DNPLTGD
+348 DNPMTGD
-355 SDSIIWAI
+355 SASIFWAI

-372 AIPFVTEKCEKTK
+372 AIPFVTEKCGKTK

>member
-1 MNRKEIGKWIAV
+1 MNRKKIGKWIAV
-13 IVFALAMSISFQTE
+13 IVFAITMSISFQTE
-27 IVNADIIEDES
+27 IVNAEIIEDEG
-38 IENTILQKETSD
+38 IENAIPQ

-62 TVENISDETVVV
+62 TVENVADETVDV
-74 NTDVNF
+74 NTNVNF

-136 SNIRDTILGQSGY
+136 SNIRDTILGKSGY
-149 VSNCP
+149 VSSCP

-166 HTGKTQ
+166 NTGKTQ

-213 SSNTD
+213 SSDTD

-223 EPIPEPNPE
+223 EPE

-255 DTPSAPNPSDDMDDD
+255 DTPSAPNPSDDMDND
-270 TTVEPIEPIEIDDE
+270 TTTEPIDINDE
-284 DVPLSDGNDMDNE
+284 DVPLSDGTDVDNE
-297 DISVIEEVD
+297 DISVIEEID
-306 IDDEDVPISD
+306 I
-316 ETELDDE
+316 DDE
-323 DVPLADLPEDD
+323 DVPLADFLTEDD
-334 AEVTTIDDEDTPLS
+334 AEVTDILDEEIPLS
-348 DNPLTGD
+348 DNPMTGD
-355 SDSIIWAI
+355 SDSIFWAI
-363 MAIFSIFGL
+363 MAICSVIGL
-372 AIPFVTEKCEKTK
+372 VILFAIHKCEETK

>member
-13 IVFALAMSISFQTE
+13 IVFAITMSISFQTE
-27 IVNADIIEDES
+27 IVNAEIIEDES
-38 IENTILQKETSD
+38 IENTIPQ
-50 EETSDEETSEDE
+50 EETSDEKTSEDE
-62 TVENISDETVVV
+62 IVENISDETVVV

-154 NDEDVFLSLQND
+154 NDDDVFLSLQND
-166 HTGKTQ
+166 NTGKTQ
-172 AYFQSKDIDITNLT
+172 AYFQSKDIDITELT

-218 IEPTP
+218 IEP
-223 EPIPEPNPE
+223 IPEPTPEPE

-255 DTPSAPNPSDDMDDD
+255 DTPSAPNPSDDIDND
-270 TTVEPIEPIEIDDE
+270 TTVESTEPIDINDE
-284 DVPLSDGNDMDNE
+284 DVPLSDGTDVDNE
-297 DISVIEEVD
+297 DTSAIEEIEIDDEDVQLSDETD
-306 IDDEDVPISD
+306 IDDEDVP
-316 ETELDDE
+316 LAHFPNE
-323 DVPLADLPEDD
+323 DN
-334 AEVTTIDDEDTPLS
+334 AEVTDILDEETPLS
-348 DNPLTGD
+348 DNPMTGD
-355 SDSIIWAI
+355 SDSIFWAI
-363 MAIFSIFGL
+363 MAICSVIGL
-372 AIPFVTEKCEKTK
+372 VILFAIHKCEKTI